1 MRAAALFI
9 LVFGLTTADPAA
21 GTLESCLR
29 LYTNGDYAGAVRC
42 AAAIEPAELN
52 KQASKAV
59 REASLAQLRQRLRL
73 LAALEIELRIDA
85 SALMACATPELLSG
99 FPSSMA
105 RKRKPAWVERLELA
119 GDGRAQGGGAG
130 LDEPDWVF
138 LKQWHLLATAYNQGH
153 GYVAA
158 AKECVESASAEL
170 RDDPE
175 MKLAQGALSE
185 VRCSRSKEGLV
196 ECGDAERA
204 YRAALATAPGLAEA
218 RLRLGKV
225 LIEQGR
231 TSDALTLL
239 QPLNLVEETR
249 TRYLAR
255 MFSALAH
262 ERAGA
267 PSQAQQFYDL
277 AEHVGATASSTVGL
291 ASLAFRGGDKAKAR
305 ALLSRKKADA
315 SDPWLAYGK
324 GIAWNAAAY
333 LAKLRA
339 LTTQS

>member
-1 MRAAALFI
+1 VKAVALFTLLLGLAAA
-9 LVFGLTTADPAA
+9 DRA
-21 GTLESCLR
+21 GGSLEGCVR
-29 LYTNGDYAGAVRC
+29 LYANGDYAGAVRC

-52 KQASKAV
+52 KQASRAV
-59 REASLAQLRQRLRL
+59 REASPAQLRQRLRL

-85 SALMACATPELLSG
+85 GALMACATPELLNG

-158 AKECVESASAEL
+158 AKACLESASAEL

-175 MKLAQGALSE
+175 MKLAEGALSE
-185 VRCSRSKEGLV
+185 VGCSRCKEGLV
-196 ECGDAERA
+196 KCADAERS
-204 YRAALATAPGLAEA
+204 YRAALKAAPETTEA

-231 TSDALTLL
+231 ASEALTLL
-239 QPLNLVEETR
+239 EPLNLVEQTR

-262 ERAGA
+262 ERADEL
-267 PSQAQQFYDL
+267 SEAQHFYEL
-277 AEHVGATASSTVGL
+277 AEHVGTTASSTIGL
-291 ASLAFRGGDKAKAR
+291 ATLAYRAGDGARAR